1 MKLGSRDFLAGVSVA
16 GVLLPESVVYASI
29 AGVPA
34 AHAIIAALIG
44 LLIYGVLGNSR
55 FAIVAPTSSSAA
67 ILAAATT
74 SLGFESPEQKLVA
87 ISAMVLIC
95 GSLFVVAGLAR
106 MGSLSSFVSRPV
118 LRGFAFGLGLTIVI
132 KQLPTLLGLGHIR
145 GMPARILL
153 QCLLQFD
160 RWHTASVLT
169 GLSALGLII
178 LLKQAR
184 NLPAA
189 FLVMIYGIAL
199 SALLSLSAHGV
210 ETVGMF
216 DWQVIRP
223 ALPVLDWNDWQ
234 KLAELAPPL
243 FLIIFAESWGS
254 IRSLALQHEDSTRVN
269 RELVALGW
277 ANIGAGLMQG
287 LAVGAGF
294 SASSANETAGSQ
306 SRLSGIL
313 AAVTLGGFVL
323 YVPELVS
330 LLPEPVLAA
339 VVIAALVHAL
349 DPRPLIRLWTINRD
363 QYVALA
369 AAGAVLSMGVLEGML
384 LAIVLSVLA
393 LIQRLAQPV
402 VSTLGQLSDSHDF
415 VDLAHYPEAKTEA
428 DIVVLRPARPMFFA
442 NADGFGARILDKLQ
456 NHPARVVILS
466 LEESPDFDSTAADS
480 LAELRQQL
488 ELQGRTL
495 FLARVHS
502 KIIELLQRYDH
513 GTRADP
519 ARRGLSVAD
528 TVEMARD
535 FLAGGRSVAAEKQAD
550 RE

>member
-1 MKLGSRDFLAGVSVA
+1 MKLSRRDFLAGISVA
-16 GVLLPESVVYASI
+16 GVLLPESVVYAAI

-34 AHAIIAALIG
+34 AHGIVAALCG

-55 FAIVAPTSSSAA
+55 FAIVAPTSSAAA
-67 ILAAATT
+67 ILAAAAA
-74 SLGFESPEQKLVA
+74 SLGFEGPEQKLIA
-87 ISAMVLIC
+87 IAALVLIC
-95 GSLFVVAGLAR
+95 GGLFVLAGLAR

-132 KQLPTLLGLGHIR
+132 KQLPTLLGLGHIS

-153 QCLLQFD
+153 QCMLQIQQ
-160 RWHTASVLT
+160 WHMASLCT

-178 LLKQAR
+178 LLKQVR

-189 FLVMIYGIAL
+189 LLVMIYGIGL
-199 SALLSLSAHGV
+199 SALLSLSAQGV
-210 ETVGMF
+210 DTVGRF
-216 DWQVIRP
+216 DWQVIHP
-223 ALPVLDWNDWQ
+223 ALPLLSWSDWL

-254 IRSLALQHEDSTRVN
+254 IRSLALLHEDSTRVN

-277 ANIGAGLMQG
+277 ANIGAGVMQG

-294 SASSANETAGSQ
+294 SASSANEAAGSQ

-313 AAVTLGGFVL
+313 AAMTLGGFVL
-323 YVPELVS
+323 YAPQLVA

-339 VVIAALVHAL
+339 VVIAALFHAL

-363 QYVALA
+363 QYVALV
-369 AAGAVLSMGVLEGML
+369 AAGAVVSLGVLEGML

-402 VSTLGQLSDSHDF
+402 VSTLGQLGDSHDF
-415 VDLAHYPEAKTEA
+415 VDLAHYPEARTEA
-428 DIVVLRPARPMFFA
+428 DIIVLRPARPMFFA
-442 NADGFGARILDKLQ
+442 NADGFSARILTKLQ

-466 LEESPDFDSTAADS
+466 LEESPDFDSTAADT

-488 ELQGRTL
+488 QSQGRTL

-513 GTRADP
+513 GTLADP

-535 FLAGGRSVAAEKQAD
+535 FLAEGRSVAADKQAD